1 MSFKDYWDELPLK
14 DGTITITKDNSIPKF
29 DYTCYDKKVKE
40 YSFTDCTFIDE
51 FMFDSYEEVNTEFT
65 FKRCIFKEQIEF
77 NVENG
82 KLNNILAFDST
93 VHEKWIE
100 FKGTFL
106 ARIFI
111 RNITF
116 TDYAN
121 IKFSSPVDKKTLYE
135 DIVILN
141 SKSKLEEISFTGIQ
155 INKLLIQDVSN
166 INKIK
171 LSNIDIQSKL
181 TLTDMKNL
189 HDLKLYNVD
198 FLENSKILF
207 ENLNI
212 NSFNIEKVSQDAKF
226 IQFHHIDILENFISD
241 RVEFKNTYFNDFDI
255 AKTIKK
261 IEKTS
266 FLDSHLNSVKWGK
279 IFKIQ
284 ATQDIFRQLKFVNDN
299 QGNHIE
305 ANLFYT
311 MEMEKYKSDILDN
324 KSWLSNWWQDKLI
337 FLFGKKLSNFGQSWF
352 LPFLW
357 ILIFNLFFY
366 VYIHLAKDISI
377 NIPISFVI
385 IITSWIFIGK
395 LPYELSSKKEINFYT
410 MQHMSIILALSLII
424 YLFEFGSL
432 NDLAIF
438 MNIKIPIKDSIY
450 DNFLYIWMLNKF
462 ITGFIVYH
470 FIIALRR
477 QTRR

>member
-1 MSFKDYWDELPLK
+1 MDYKNYWSNLAHK
-14 DGTITITKDNSIPKF
+14 NGIVSITKDNNIPKF
-29 DYTCYDKKVKE
+29 DYTCYDKEVKE
-40 YSFTDCTFIDE
+40 YNFTDCTFIDE
-51 FMFDSYEEVNTEFT
+51 FIFDSSEEIKTKFT
-65 FKRCIFKEQIEF
+65 FKKCTFKEQIEF

-93 VHEKWIE
+93 VHEKWIK
-100 FKGTFL
+100 FNGTFL

-116 TDYAN
+116 TDYPN
-121 IKFSSPVDKKTLYE
+121 IEFSSPIDKKTLYE

-141 SKSKLEEISFTGIQ
+141 SKSHLEEISFTGIK
-155 INKLLIQDVSN
+155 INKLRIQD
-166 INKIK
+166 ILDIDKIT
-171 LSNIDIQSKL
+171 LFDTDISTKL
-181 TLTDMKNL
+181 TLADMEIL
-189 HDLKLYNVD
+189 HNLKLYNVD

-207 ENLNI
+207 ENLKM
-212 NSFNIEKVSQDAKF
+212 NSFNIEKISQDAKF

-241 RVEFKNTYFNDFDI
+241 RVEFKNTYFNDFNI
-255 AKTIKK
+255 AEASKK

-279 IFKIQ
+279 IFQIQ
-284 ATQDIFRQLKFVNDN
+284 ASQDIFRQLKFVNDN

-311 MEMEKYKSDILDN
+311 MEMEKYKNDILDN
-324 KSWLSNWWQDKLI
+324 KGWFSNWWQEKLI
-337 FLFGKKLSNFGQSWF
+337 FLFGRKLSNFGQSWF

-357 ILIFNLFFY
+357 ILISNLSLY
-366 VYIHLAKDISI
+366 VYIHLAKDVNI
-377 NIPISFVI
+377 NFLISFLI
-385 IITSWIFIGK
+385 LIYSWIFIGR
-395 LPYELSSKKEINFYT
+395 LPHALLFEKEMNFYT
-410 MQHMSIILALSLII
+410 MQHISIILALSLII
-424 YLFEFGSL
+424 YLFKFGSL

-438 MNIKIPIKDSIY
+438 MNIKMPSEDSIY
-450 DNFLYIWMLNKF
+450 TDFLHIWLINKF